1 MAGVQEKENDGY
13 VQVKEEREE
22 EEKQKKK
29 KKKNKSYFE
38 EEEDITLYA
47 IFNRLLTA
55 VVFPNSDLAHESASL
70 PRRIKDFVSQNAPL
84 LRTAFKNSAHH
95 VLLWTRRGSHLR
107 ALLVVAVSITDLFYF
122 ILIRVN
128 WASLLYFSSY
138 NLLSILKQW
147 CFYTSCL

>member
-1 MAGVQEKENDGY
+1 MKKGRIMAGVQEKENDGY
-13 VQVKEEREE
+13 VEVKEETE
-22 EEKQKKK
+22 EEKQ

-55 VVFPNSDLAHESASL
+55 IVFPNSDLAYESASL

-95 VLLWTRRGSHLR
+95 VLLWTRRGSPLR
-107 ALLVVAVSITDLFYF
+107 ALLVVAVSITDFFFLFF
-122 ILIRVN
+122 
-128 WASLLYFSSY
+128 
-138 NLLSILKQW
+138 LK
-147 CFYTSCL
+147 F